1 MIGSVISAMM
11 VGFMLEKGDLYAS
24 VAAESYLQS
33 GDDEAFWKTLSDEEQ
48 VKAREILDKIKSSSS
63 KKETRGES
71 TTTTGSTT
79 TGSSRVVV
87 DSNVAVGASSMSEP
101 LARAAA
107 PVQAS
112 KPADM
117 FSDYGD

>member
-71 TTTTGSTT
+71 STGSSPTTGST
-79 TGSSRVVV
+79 SRVVV
-87 DSNVAVGASSMSEP
+87 DSNVAVGASMSEP
-101 LARAAA
+101 PARAAA
-107 PVQAS
+107 PVQPS

>member
-48 VKAREILDKIKSSSS
+48 VKAREILDKIKSSS

-71 TTTTGSTT
+71 STGSSPTTTGS
-79 TGSSRVVV
+79 SSRVVV

-101 LARAAA
+101 PARAAA